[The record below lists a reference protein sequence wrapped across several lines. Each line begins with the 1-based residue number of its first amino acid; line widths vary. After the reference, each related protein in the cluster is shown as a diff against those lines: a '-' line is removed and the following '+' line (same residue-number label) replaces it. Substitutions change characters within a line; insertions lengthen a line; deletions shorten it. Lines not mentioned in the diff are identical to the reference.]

1 MSDKLSIP
9 ILMLVIYVNVYYFK
23 YCKDI
28 NIVTIMCLEMH
39 LFFMIMVKYMAI
51 LKVTFDL
58 KRQANL

>member
-1 MSDKLSIP
+1 MRSIP
-9 ILMLVIYVNVYYFK
+9 IFMLVIYVNVYYCK